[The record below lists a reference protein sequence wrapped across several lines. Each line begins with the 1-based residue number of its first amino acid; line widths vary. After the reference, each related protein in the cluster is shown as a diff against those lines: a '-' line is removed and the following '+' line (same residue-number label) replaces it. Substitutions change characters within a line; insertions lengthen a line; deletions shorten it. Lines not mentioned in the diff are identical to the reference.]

1 MTGWKG
7 IFWSSK
13 RQRLWI
19 AWTLPSR
26 LLLLPSTQVAQAEA
40 ESAFGLAR
48 LARSF
53 AISPRQSEETKFFNP
68 SLTFFLGLRFHAWR
82 LSHSQRKDL
91 RPSMN
96 KSFPENSGEI
106 FLCQQLPQGYPSHVG
121 SLHSLLSR
129 RFCVTWIFLLSQRL
143 RIYLMEPKPKKF
155 KFLKLDTMGVYGH
168 QQ

>member
-7 IFWSSK
+7 IFLSSK
-13 RQRLWI
+13 LKRLWI

-68 SLTFFLGLRFHAWR
+68 SFTFILGLRFHAWR
-82 LSHSQRKDL
+82 LYHSQRKDFL
-91 RPSMN
+91 PSMN
-96 KSFPENSGEI
+96 NQRILERLFFASN
-106 FLCQQLPQGYPSHVG
+106 CRRVTHVG